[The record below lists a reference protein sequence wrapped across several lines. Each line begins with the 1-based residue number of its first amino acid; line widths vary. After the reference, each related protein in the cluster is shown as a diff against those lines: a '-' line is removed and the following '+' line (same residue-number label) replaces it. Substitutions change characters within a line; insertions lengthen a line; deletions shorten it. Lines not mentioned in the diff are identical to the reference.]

1 MFTAAILEVGNTFD
15 IFRKRTRP
23 RQHPLVRRL
32 TSDLL
37 WSCGIQAL
45 KFMPK
50 VPVTPDTVAKHSIAQ
65 LTTRFSDTISLRL
78 RSTQVSIDT

>member
-1 MFTAAILEVGNTFD
+1 MTCIPHD
-15 IFRKRTRP
+15 TRHH
-23 RQHPLVRRL
+23 QL

-37 WSCGIQAL
+37 WSCGIHAL

-78 RSTQVSIDT
+78 RSTRWAWSVNAAPATGKLAATG